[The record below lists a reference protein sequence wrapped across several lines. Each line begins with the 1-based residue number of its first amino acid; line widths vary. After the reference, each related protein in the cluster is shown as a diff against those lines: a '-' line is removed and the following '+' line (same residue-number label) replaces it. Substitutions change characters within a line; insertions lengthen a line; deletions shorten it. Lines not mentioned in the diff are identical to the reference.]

1 MTHEQLRTKLKEF
14 KVLVDEARSAGLN
27 DVEIV
32 QLLGLH
38 PRPLGAKTR
47 EILRAIQ
54 QGKVKPDAVDI
65 AEKIYGDKNKYR
77 SAYHHLNKLA
87 DAGYLYEEK

>member
-1 MTHEQLRTKLKEF
+1 MNREQLRTKLKQF
-14 KVLVDEARSAGLN
+14 KVLVIEARDAGLN
-27 DVEIV
+27 DAEIV
-32 QLLGLH
+32 EMLGLQ

-65 AEKIYGDKNKYR
+65 AEKIYGDKSRYR
-77 SAYHHLNKLA
+77 SAYYHLTKLA
-87 DAGYLYEEK
+87 AAGYLYEEA

>member
-1 MTHEQLRTKLKEF
+1 MNREDLRVKLKQF
-14 KVLVDEARSAGLN
+14 RVLVNEARAAGLN

-32 QLLGLH
+32 EMLGLH

-54 QGKVKPDAVDI
+54 QGQVKPDATDI
-65 AEKIYGDKNKYR
+65 AEKFYGDKSKYR
-77 SAYHHLNKLA
+77 VAYYHLTKLVR
-87 DAGYLYEEK
+87 AGYLYEEV